1 MFHGMFPGET
11 KKHGKQVNHDMFT
24 ICSFNSPDLDG
35 HRAPKTNREHQPH
48 VDSKNQCTRNQM
60 SVGKFLEVSRTRRT
74 RLPSI
79 VQHPSSREMSGNS
92 IVRTLAKWY
101 QDATAKELKKYGG
114 CSAP

>member
-1 MFHGMFPGET
+1 MFPKTGEPFAIC
-11 KKHGKQVNHDMFT
+11 FT
-24 ICSFNSPDLDG
+24 ICLFISPDLEG
-35 HRAPKTNREHQPH
+35 HRAPHMTQHFTDEHQSH
-48 VDSKNQCTRNQM
+48 AAFEKSCIRNQM

-74 RLPSI
+74 RPSI

-114 CSAP
+114 CSAL